1 MFARSKILGVN
12 GGRLQ
17 IQPSSHNYQL
27 AAKAHKVEASLMPD
41 ISSGNA
47 INKSVNAF
55 WQSNYQYMM
64 TGIIPATPDLTD
76 SQSLALF
83 YRDMYSGNGFYPQP
97 LNTAFNGFAKE
108 AYKKDP
114 RFNEQLV
121 LAINNGYTAQ
131 FEELNDIHIYF
142 NLKNKDKKIIDNL
155 IESMRNYYAS
165 ILNFYNVCKK
175 DRNNLDASVDCLEN
189 SYTIFFNRIQEVD
202 NARILDKMDKS
213 LQVK

>member
-1 MFARSKILGVN
+1 MVDIIALIVDSIGVIFSIFSTIFDKMKP
-12 GGRLQ
+12 RDKQRISLHKDRKD
-17 IQPSSHNYQL
+17 SYDFFKNYIDDW
-27 AAKAHKVEASLMPD
+27 V
-41 ISSGNA
+41 
-47 INKSVNAF
+47 
-55 WQSNYQYMM
+55 
-64 TGIIPATPDLTD
+64 
-76 SQSLALF
+76 F
-83 YRDMYSGNGFYPQP
+83 YRDKYSGKGFYPQP

-142 NLKNKDKKIIDNL
+142 KLKDKDKKIIDNL
-155 IESMRNYYAS
+155 IESMKNYYAS
-165 ILNFYNVCKK
+165 ILNFYYTCKN

-189 SYTIFFNRIQEVD
+189 SYKNFFNRIREAD
-202 NARILDKMDKS
+202 NAKILDKMDKS